1 LKRAEPDELED
12 LLLMRGLRDFNIPK
26 IVMDDQAIFKG
37 LIDDLFPGIKAEAQT
52 DMSLAA

>member
-52 DMSLAA
+52 DLNLAA